1 MSEYS
6 ESEST
11 PSTAV
16 QISFCQPDDPWIL
29 KKIIVL
35 LEVIFGSKHV
45 FAIYEKLKREPFE
58 VGAFFRGAMRET
70 NIKCVY
76 DPVKLNKIPKT
87 EPLIIVANHPFGIVD
102 GMIMCDIAARVRGDF
117 RILINSVLCV
127 DEDLN
132 NHFLPVDFDQ
142 TKEAIKTNIATKQ
155 KATEAIKDGIPLVIF
170 PSGHV
175 STADRFGF
183 GKVVDAPWTTFA
195 AKLIK
200 ESNATVVPIFFR
212 GQNSRLFHV
221 ASHISM
227 AFRSALLLNEARKR
241 FGKTVEIEIG
251 DPIQWQENEAFT
263 KRKELTD
270 FLYAKVQSLQ

>member
-1 MSEYS
+1 
-6 ESEST
+6 
-11 PSTAV
+11 
-16 QISFCQPDDPWIL
+16 
-29 KKIIVL
+29 
-35 LEVIFGSKHV
+35 
-45 FAIYEKLKREPFE
+45 
-58 VGAFFRGAMRET
+58 
-70 NIKCVY
+70 
-76 DPVKLNKIPKT
+76 
-87 EPLIIVANHPFGIVD
+87 
-102 GMIMCDIAARVRGDF
+102 MIMCDIAARVRGDF
-117 RILINSVLCV
+117 KILINSVLCV

-155 KATEAIKDGIPLVIF
+155 KATEAIKNGIPLVIF

-221 ASHISM
+221 ASHVSM

-251 DPIQWQENEAFT
+251 DPIPWKENEAFT
-263 KRKELTD
+263 KRKDLTD

>member
-1 MSEYS
+1 MNNDVKSDSNIEN
-6 ESEST
+6 
-11 PSTAV
+11 AV
-16 QISFCQPDDPWIL
+16 KISFCQPGDPWIL
-29 KKIIVL
+29 RKIIDL
-35 LEVIFGSKHV
+35 LEVIFGSKQV
-45 FAIYEKLKREPFE
+45 FAIYEKLKSEPFE
-58 VGAFFRGAMRET
+58 VANFFKGAMKET
-70 NIKCVY
+70 QVKCHYDQEKIK
-76 DPVKLNKIPKT
+76 KIPKDG
-87 EPLIIVANHPFGIVD
+87 PLIIIANHPFGIVD

-155 KATEAIKDGIPLVIF
+155 KATEAIKEGIPLVIF

-251 DPIQWQENEAFT
+251 DPIPWRENEAFT
-263 KRKELTD
+263 KRKDLTD

>member
-1 MSEYS
+1 MNNDVKSDSNIEN
-6 ESEST
+6 
-11 PSTAV
+11 AV
-16 QISFCQPDDPWIL
+16 KISFCQPGDPWIL
-29 KKIIVL
+29 RKIIDL
-35 LEVIFGSKHV
+35 LEVIFGSKQV
-45 FAIYEKLKREPFE
+45 FAIYEKLKSEPFE
-58 VGAFFRGAMRET
+58 VANFFKGAMRET
-70 NIKCVY
+70 QVKCHYDQEKIK
-76 DPVKLNKIPKT
+76 KIPKDG
-87 EPLIIVANHPFGIVD
+87 PLIIVANHPFGIVD

-251 DPIQWQENEAFT
+251 DPIPWQENEAFT
-263 KRKELTD
+263 KRKDLTD

>member
-1 MSEYS
+1 MNNDVKSDSNIEN
-6 ESEST
+6 
-11 PSTAV
+11 AV
-16 QISFCQPDDPWIL
+16 KISFCQPGDPWIL
-29 KKIIVL
+29 RKIIDL
-35 LEVIFGSKHV
+35 LEVIFGSKQV
-45 FAIYEKLKREPFE
+45 FAIYEKLKSEPFE
-58 VGAFFRGAMRET
+58 VANFFKGAMRET
-70 NIKCVY
+70 QVKCHYDQEKIK
-76 DPVKLNKIPKT
+76 KIPKDG
-87 EPLIIVANHPFGIVD
+87 PLIIVANHPFGIVD

-241 FGKTVEIEIG
+241 FGKTVEIELG
-251 DPIQWQENEAFT
+251 DPIPWRENEAFT
-263 KRKELTD
+263 KRKDLTD